1 MAEPAHATVAA
12 EYARQIRDGVLATGA
27 RLPSQA
33 ELAARHGVSRA
44 AVRRAL
50 ELLREQRLVHTVARR
65 GTFVGEGTADGDS
78 SARRAAEPVEDD
90 VDEIRAVAHPIRR
103 AQLAASL
110 ITHYQLRIAELSGI
124 RQTAIEDA
132 HDQGMSLT
140 DIGARL
146 GLTDGLRARMS
157 RADRF
162 G

>member
-1 MAEPAHATVAA
+1 MAAPAHATVAA
-12 EYARQIRDGVLATGA
+12 EYARQIRDGVLAAGA

-65 GTFVGEGTADGDS
+65 GTFVGDG
-78 SARRAAEPVEDD
+78 SACRAAEPVDDD

-146 GLTDGLRARMS
+146 GLTDGLPARMR

>member
-1 MAEPAHATVAA
+1 MAEPAHVAVAA
-12 EYARQIRDGVLATGA
+12 EYARQIREGALAAGA

-50 ELLREQRLVHTVARR
+50 ELLRDQRLVHTVARR
-65 GTFVGEGTADGDS
+65 GTFVGDG
-78 SARRAAEPVEDD
+78 AAHRVAEQVEDD

-146 GLTDGLRARMS
+146 GLTDGLQARMS

>member
-12 EYARQIRDGVLATGA
+12 EYARQIRAGVLAAGA

-33 ELAARHGVSRA
+33 ELAARHGVSRVV
-44 AVRRAL
+44 VRRAL

-65 GTFVGEGTADGDS
+65 GTFVGDG
-78 SARRAAEPVEDD
+78 SARRAAEPVDDD

-146 GLTDGLRARMS
+146 GLTDGLRDRMS

>member
-65 GTFVGEGTADGDS
+65 GTFVGEGAADGS
-78 SARRAAEPVEDD
+78 VHRAAEPVEDD

-132 HDQGMSLT
+132 HDQGMSLN

-157 RADRF
+157 RADRY